1 MNGIK
6 KYACHRVYD
15 NGYNHYLQQSVVTI
29 APDGE
34 VLECKPLTE
43 EISSTEWI
51 GGVIVLS
58 HRSEIPS
65 YSDFKTMLNEITLPG
80 QAPLYAWHIA
90 GFDFT
95 QEELTPQSIIRRL

>member
-15 NGYNHYLQQSVVTI
+15 NCYNHYLPQSVVTI

-51 GGVIVLS
+51 GGVIVLKPMS
-58 HRSEIPS
+58 DDETEKCYALHI
-65 YSDFKTMLNEITLPG
+65 SDF
-80 QAPLYAWHIA
+80 
-90 GFDFT
+90 DFQ
-95 QEELTPQSIIRRL
+95 QESPTSKSIIRRLPFSV

>member
-15 NGYNHYLQQSVVTI
+15 NGYNHYLPQSVVTI

-51 GGVIVLS
+51 GGVIVLKPMS
-58 HRSEIPS
+58 DGQTEKRYALHI
-65 YSDFKTMLNEITLPG
+65 SDFDFQQE
-80 QAPLYAWHIA
+80 AP
-90 GFDFT
+90 
-95 QEELTPQSIIRRL
+95 TPKSIITRLPFSV

>member
-1 MNGIK
+1 MKIK

-15 NGYNHYLQQSVVTI
+15 SYNHYLPQSVVAV

-51 GGVIVLS
+51 GGVIVLKPMPDEPTDK
-58 HRSEIPS
+58 R
-65 YSDFKTMLNEITLPG
+65 
-80 QAPLYAWHIA
+80 YAWHISD
-90 GFDFT
+90 FDFQ
-95 QEELTPQSIIRRL
+95 QETPTPKSIIRRLPFSV

>member
-15 NGYNHYLQQSVVTI
+15 NGYNHYLPQSVVTI
-29 APDGE
+29 APNGE

-51 GGVIVLS
+51 GGVIVLNPI
-58 HRSEIPS
+58 SEGQAEKRYALHI
-65 YSDFKTMLNEITLPG
+65 SDFDFQLE
-80 QAPLYAWHIA
+80 AP
-90 GFDFT
+90 
-95 QEELTPQSIIRRL
+95 TPKSIITRLPFSV

>member
-15 NGYNHYLQQSVVTI
+15 NGYNHYLPQSVVTI

-51 GGVIVLS
+51 GGVIVLKPMS
-58 HRSEIPS
+58 DEQHGKRYALHI
-65 YSDFKTMLNEITLPG
+65 SDFDFQQE
-80 QAPLYAWHIA
+80 AP
-90 GFDFT
+90 T
-95 QEELTPQSIIRRL
+95 SKSIITRLTFSV